1 TEGKT
6 INSPNRFREFD
17 DAYGLLRFVQKIRE
31 VGEKPVG
38 TKIVIGDEMQ
48 IESYVKVMKELD
60 IVPDFI
66 TIDGSEGGSGATYY
80 ELGDSVGLASYAY
93 LFFID
98 YMLKTYGLSERTNI
112 IAFGKLLMR
121 DKAVMALAMGADLI
135 NIARGFMLSVGCI
148 MAEVCHTNRCP
159 NGV

>member
-1 TEGKT
+1 
-6 INSPNRFREFD
+6 REFD

-38 TKIVIGDEMQ
+38 TKIVIGDETQ
-48 IESYVKVMKELD
+48 IESYVKVMQELD

-80 ELGDSVGLASYAY
+80 ELAESVGLPTYAA
-93 LFFID
+93 LPLLD
-98 YMLKTYGLSERTNI
+98 DMLKKYGLRERTKI
-112 IAFGKLLMR
+112 IASGKLLTP
-121 DKAVMALAMGADLI
+121 DKAAMALAMGADLI

-148 MAEVCHTNRCP
+148 MAEV
-159 NGV
+159 